1 MRWTRAA
8 MLWAATAI
16 LAAPSPVAAD
26 QPPAPGMEQPASAK
40 AGDDAG
46 PASAES
52 RTPRQWQHLIADLDH
67 DAYTVREKA
76 SAALAKA
83 GAEVIEPLSQAIQR
97 GSLETV
103 IRGVSLLRRMVLE
116 DDRSTA
122 KAARAAL
129 QRLAEPQ
136 VSTAASHA
144 STALVEL
151 AHREEERAYQTFE
164 RLGGRYGT
172 GVVFEAGIPSQA
184 THAVV
189 GKGWRGEAEDLEL
202 FAAMSQLERL
212 SVYGPRLDDRAVA
225 YLTRLTGLK
234 KLELYGTKVSDEGL
248 QQVQNALRSTEI
260 EVRRGGLLGVGGTL
274 TNPNCLISTV
284 RPGSA
289 ADNAGMQPGDVV
301 VECEGKP
308 VTDFKVLTEIIANYP
323 GGDTVRL
330 VVQRSGIKL
339 PLQVKLD
346 EWE

>member
-16 LAAPSPVAAD
+16 LAAPLPVAAD
-26 QPPAPGMEQPASAK
+26 ESTAPVSEQPPSAAGRTAEQW
-40 AGDDAG
+40 
-46 PASAES
+46 
-52 RTPRQWQHLIADLDH
+52 RQVIADLEH
-67 DAYTVREKA
+67 ESYTVREKA
-76 SAALAKA
+76 SADLAKA
-83 GAEVIEPLSQAIQR
+83 GADVIEPLSQAIQR

-116 DDRSTA
+116 GDRQTA

-129 QRLAEPQ
+129 ERLAEPQ
-136 VSTAASHA
+136 VSTSASHA

-151 AHREEERAYQTFE
+151 ALREEERAYQTFE

-172 GVVFEAGIPSQA
+172 GVVFEAGMPAHA

-189 GKGWRGEAEDLEL
+189 GKGWRGENDDLEL
-202 FAAMSQLERL
+202 FAAMSQLEKL
-212 SVYGPRLDDRAVA
+212 SVYGPRVDDKAVA
-225 YLTRLTGLK
+225 YISRLTSLK
-234 KLELYGTKVSDEGL
+234 RLELYGTKISDEGI
-248 QQVQNALRSTEI
+248 QQIQNALRSTDI

-289 ADNAGMQPGDVV
+289 ADNAGVQPGDIV

-323 GGDTVRL
+323 GGETVRM
-330 VVQRSGIKL
+330 VVLRSGIKI